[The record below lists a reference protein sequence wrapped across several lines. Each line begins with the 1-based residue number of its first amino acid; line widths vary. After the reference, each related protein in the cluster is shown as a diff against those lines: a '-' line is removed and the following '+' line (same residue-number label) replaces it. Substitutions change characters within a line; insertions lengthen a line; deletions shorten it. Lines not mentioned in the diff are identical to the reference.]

1 MSSLAQP
8 STGTPFVMLTPVVIS
23 RLLIR
28 EMSGTQLITLQEVDG
43 PRMFPIA
50 IGLPEAFAIERRLH
64 GSESPRPQ
72 THDLLDAAIQTLG
85 GRLERIEIHDLSE
98 GTFFARLVIDQDG
111 SRVVLDARPSDAI
124 ALGVASN
131 TPILVEDH
139 VLDEAS
145 ELPDDVEEGPADGD
159 ATDDDDDSGFA

>member
-72 THDLLDAAIQTLG
+72 THDLLDLS
-85 GRLERIEIHDLSE
+85 LIH
-98 GTFFARLVIDQDG
+98 I
-111 SRVVLDARPSDAI
+111 
-124 ALGVASN
+124 
-131 TPILVEDH
+131 
-139 VLDEAS
+139 
-145 ELPDDVEEGPADGD
+145 
-159 ATDDDDDSGFA
+159 

>member
-1 MSSLAQP
+1 MGGRAVASRENPL
-8 STGTPFVMLTPVVIS
+8 MLIPVVIS

-28 EMSGTQLITLQEVDG
+28 EMSGTQLITLQEADG

-64 GSESPRPQ
+64 GAESPRPQ
-72 THDLLDAAIQTLG
+72 THDLLDAAIQVLG
-85 GRLERIEIHDLSE
+85 GRLERIEIHDLVD
-98 GTFFARLVIDQDG
+98 GTFFARLVIDQAG
-111 SRVVLDARPSDAI
+111 ERVVLDARPSDAI

-131 TPILVEDH
+131 TPILVDDR

-145 ELPDDVEEGPADGD
+145 ELPDELEENEDLGGSDEI
-159 ATDDDDDSGFA
+159 DDDDSGFA